1 MQQAYEQRNQYF
13 DFIRGIGCYLVFFAH
28 VCILHLDFVMNSVF
42 LHTIF
47 NAIVY
52 AIPIFIIISGKL
64 MLRRAYSYREISKKI
79 MHFIALIAFWNF
91 LYAIVVYWQQGI
103 LTILQMTLL
112 QMIKDVWQGSYYYQ
126 FWFLYLLM
134 FLYSI
139 TPLLYRLYTT
149 HKKRYLQVV
158 MWLGLLCILVDS
170 INLGCEIQG
179 YACIMRIPQIL
190 RMWIWL
196 FYFMLGG
203 CLSDVCQRM
212 ERCMIVTK
220 SKVLLS
226 VFITLFLLLIASERI
241 DTCMPEM
248 FYGSILVICSLCL
261 CFTYRQQAA
270 LQLHRSLHIAT
281 YFIGIYIL
289 QLPLLTMT
297 SPLFQFI
304 LQWPFSTI
312 WYFLFSNFVFVV
324 LVVVCKVLYKN
335 KYLRETLR

>member
-1 MQQAYEQRNQYF
+1 MNPGEKTVKLIQENVDEMVSVSDDEIAATILLLLEREKLVVEPAGASSLAAVLNHKMDVTAKRVVCVLSGGNIDVSLDVYKRQVQECLAACLQDRKYYQADGGVTFSGGEPLLQADVLVGVMQALKKEQ
-13 DFIRGIGCYLVFFAH
+13 I
-28 VCILHLDFVMNSVF
+28 
-42 LHTIF
+42 TIC
-47 NAIVY
+47 VET
-52 AIPIFIIISGKL
+52 S
-64 MLRRAYSYREISKKI
+64 
-79 MHFIALIAFWNF
+79 
-91 LYAIVVYWQQGI
+91 LYAC
-103 LTILQMTLL
+103 
-112 QMIKDVWQGSYYYQ
+112 
-126 FWFLYLLM
+126 
-134 FLYSI
+134 
-139 TPLLYRLYTT
+139 LLYT
-149 HKKRYLQVV
+149 
-158 MWLGLLCILVDS
+158 S
-170 INLGCEIQG
+170 
-179 YACIMRIPQIL
+179 
-190 RMWIWL
+190 
-196 FYFMLGG
+196 
-203 CLSDVCQRM
+203 
-212 ERCMIVTK
+212 K

>member
-1 MQQAYEQRNQYF
+1 
-13 DFIRGIGCYLVFFAH
+13 
-28 VCILHLDFVMNSVF
+28 
-42 LHTIF
+42 
-47 NAIVY
+47 
-52 AIPIFIIISGKL
+52 

-112 QMIKDVWQGSYYYQ
+112 QMIKDVWQGSYFYQ

-158 MWLGLLCILVDS
+158 MWLGLLCILFDS

>member
-1 MQQAYEQRNQYF
+1 MG
-13 DFIRGIGCYLVFFAH
+13 RGV
-28 VCILHLDFVMNSVF
+28 
-42 LHTIF
+42 
-47 NAIVY
+47 
-52 AIPIFIIISGKL
+52 IIIS
-64 MLRRAYSYREISKKI
+64 
-79 MHFIALIAFWNF
+79 
-91 LYAIVVYWQQGI
+91 
-103 LTILQMTLL
+103 
-112 QMIKDVWQGSYYYQ
+112 

-158 MWLGLLCILVDS
+158 MWLGVLCILVDS

-304 LQWPFSTI
+304 IAMVFQHDMVFS
-312 WYFLFSNFVFVV
+312 FSNFVFVV
-324 LVVVCKVLYKN
+324 LVVVCKVLYKIN
-335 KYLRETLR
+335 TCVKLCVNREGG